1 MSSKISERLDQLH
14 EFEREP
20 VSRKGLQGGWRFAGM
35 YAGEHVAATEFVIGA
50 LFVSWGARTSDVLI
64 GLLIGNLLAVL
75 SWALVCAPIAT
86 STRLTLYWYL
96 RRIAGPGVTA
106 IYNVLNAVLYC
117 ILAGAMITVSA
128 SAVRIAFG
136 IEAQVDWIPTDL
148 GFVFVVLGIGAVVT
162 ALAIWGFE
170 KLSRFATLCSPWLL
184 VMFVVGALLTLPA
197 LAAQAGLD
205 GIAGLGDLRTVADG
219 FVWTGVAEG
228 GGEPVSLW
236 QIAGL
241 AWICNIAMH
250 LGLSDMALLRY
261 ARRAS
266 YGFNSAFGMFLGHY
280 LAWIC
285 AGVMGATAAHAMQIP
300 LTNLDSGAVALHALG
315 IAGAIAVVVAGW
327 TTSNPTLYR
336 AGLALQAVT
345 PDWPR
350 WKITLVA
357 GIVTSAVACF
367 PFVFR
372 ELLGFVAI
380 YGIVLAP
387 IGGIVVAEHFLFP
400 RLGLK
405 RFWAAG
411 RSLNVPA
418 VVVWAAT
425 SGVAFLLWNRGLV
438 NEFFLGVPAWFVSGV
453 LYTGIAY
460 FAGAR
465 SESGDAGDP
474 SGESSEQGASS
485 PRTGESTPQAAQPLA
500 AVQRVG
506 AIVAVGS
513 LVAFLLLSVWVFRSE
528 ADAYE
533 GRLDL
538 VKTVLLWG
546 SILYFVAGSV
556 WFGRKPPA
564 DQAT

>member
-1 MSSKISERLDQLH
+1 MSSKISDRLDKLH

-20 VSRKGLQGGWRFAGM
+20 VSQASLQGGWRFAGM

-50 LFVSWGARTSDVLI
+50 LFVSWGARTTDILY

-75 SWALVCAPIAT
+75 SWALICAPIAT

-96 RRIAGPGVTA
+96 RKVAGPGVTA

-117 ILAGAMITVSA
+117 ILAGAMITVAA

-136 IEAQVDWIPTDL
+136 IEAQTGWIPTDF
-148 GFVFVVLGIGAVVT
+148 GFVLVVLGIGAVVT
-162 ALAIWGFE
+162 GLAIWGFD
-170 KLSRFATLCSPWLL
+170 KLSQFAALCSPWLL
-184 VMFVVGALLTLPA
+184 VMFVAGALFMLPA
-197 LAAQAGLD
+197 LAAQADLA
-205 GIAGLGDLRTVADG
+205 GIASFGDFRTVADG
-219 FVWTGVAEG
+219 FIWTGVAEG
-228 GGEPVSLW
+228 GGEPVSFW

-250 LGLSDMALLRY
+250 LGLSDMAILRY

-266 YGFNSAFGMFLGHY
+266 YGLNSAFGMFLGHY

-285 AGVMGATAAHAMQIP
+285 AGVMGAATAHALQTP
-300 LTNLDSGAVALHALG
+300 LTALDSGAVALHAVG
-315 IAGAIAVVVAGW
+315 VAGAIAVVVAGW

-350 WKITLVA
+350 WKVTLVA
-357 GIVTSAVACF
+357 GIVTTAVACF

-400 RLGLK
+400 RLGLR
-405 RFWAAG
+405 RFWASNRAI
-411 RSLNVPA
+411 NWPA
-418 VVVWAAT
+418 VVVWAMT
-425 SGVAFLLWNRGLV
+425 SGVAFLLWNRGTV

-453 LYTGIAY
+453 LYTAVAS

-465 SESGDAGDP
+465 PGNGDP
-474 SGESSEQGASS
+474 DDSAEEAHDPSSTMPRAGEGSPPASV
-485 PRTGESTPQAAQPLA
+485 PFAPLQKLC
-500 AVQRVG
+500 AV
-506 AIVAVGS
+506 IAVGS
-513 LVAFLLLSVWVFRSE
+513 LITCLVLSVWVFRAQ
-528 ADAYE
+528 ADAYAS
-533 GRLDL
+533 RLAL
-538 VKTVLLWG
+538 AKTVLLWG
-546 SILYFVAGSV
+546 SILYFIAGSV
-556 WFGRKPPA
+556 CFGRKPH
-564 DQAT
+564 QAT